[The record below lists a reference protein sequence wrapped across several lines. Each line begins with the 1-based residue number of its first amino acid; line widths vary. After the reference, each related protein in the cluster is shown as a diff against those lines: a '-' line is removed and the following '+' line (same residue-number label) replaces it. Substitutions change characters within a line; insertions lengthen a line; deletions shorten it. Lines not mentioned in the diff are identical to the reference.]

1 MAKKKTSVLSR
12 QRPKKNRKKGRFSW
26 SQMSFYAGCAVAI
39 LVLAGTF
46 FYLFSGKTTVVAGKS
61 RNWKLT
67 IKAQDRSLLENQEE
81 AAIIQAVKSH
91 VTVGDQKD
99 LLRAIATIKTD
110 ETFAKVHFV
119 RTGIDQ
125 LTLYYAKRVPIMCYQ
140 GPDQL
145 HYISSAAEIYGFVD
159 DPQKCPGPIVTG
171 ILDERKKSGKNAVL
185 SLTVE
190 EQKNTDNAIQLAK
203 ILVFYKHE
211 PTKLS
216 FEKYR
221 GFYINIKDLET
232 DIALGNPPFETKL
245 EKLGEV
251 LKKISS
257 KGEVAQRIEL
267 DFQGK
272 AFIKMKKL

>member
-1 MAKKKTSVLSR
+1 MTKKKTSVLSR
-12 QRPKKNRKKGRFSW
+12 QRPKKSRKKRGFSW
-26 SQMSFYAGCAVAI
+26 SSVSIYAGSALAALI
-39 LVLAGTF
+39 LASTF
-46 FYLFSGKTTVVAGKS
+46 FYLFSGKTTVVAGKT

-67 IKAQDRSLLENQEE
+67 IKAEDRSLLGNQEE
-81 AAIIQAVKSH
+81 QAIIQAVKTH
-91 VTVGDQKD
+91 VSEGDQKD

-110 ETFAKVHFV
+110 ETFAKIHFV
-119 RTGIDQ
+119 RTGLDQ
-125 LTLYYAKRVPIMCYQ
+125 LTLYYDKRVPVMCYQ
-140 GPDQL
+140 GEQL
-145 HYISSAAEIYGFVD
+145 HYISSVAEIYGFVD

-171 ILDERKKSGKNAVL
+171 IIEERKKSGKAVL

-190 EQKNTDNAIQLAK
+190 EQKNTGNALQLAK
-203 ILVFYKHE
+203 ILAFYKYE

-232 DIALGNPPFETKL
+232 DIALGNPPFEAKL

-272 AFIKMKKL
+272 AFIKIKKM

>member
-12 QRPKKNRKKGRFSW
+12 QRPKKSRKNSGFSW
-26 SQMSFYAGCAVAI
+26 SKLCLYVGCTLAVLI
-39 LVLAGTF
+39 LAGTF
-46 FYLFSGKTTVVAGKS
+46 FYVYSGKTTVVAGKS

-67 IKAQDRSLLENQEE
+67 IKAEDKSLLGNQEE
-81 AAIIQAVKSH
+81 QAIIQAVKAH
-91 VTVGDQKD
+91 VTEGDQRD
-99 LLRAIATIKTD
+99 LVKAIAAIKTD

-119 RTGIDQ
+119 RTGLDQ
-125 LTLYYAKRVPIMCYQ
+125 LTLYYAKRVPVMCYQ
-140 GPDQL
+140 GEQL
-145 HYISSAAEIYGFVD
+145 HYISTAAEIYGFVE
-159 DPQKCPGPIVTG
+159 DPQTCPGPVVTG
-171 ILDERKKSGKNAVL
+171 ILEERKKSPKNVVL
-185 SLTVE
+185 ALSAE
-190 EQKNTDNAIQLAK
+190 EQKNTENALQLSKNLAY
-203 ILVFYKHE
+203 YKHE

-221 GFYINIKDLET
+221 GFFINIKDLET

>member
-12 QRPKKNRKKGRFSW
+12 QRPKKSRKNSGFSW
-26 SQMSFYAGCAVAI
+26 SKLSLYVGCALAALI
-39 LVLAGTF
+39 LAGTF
-46 FYLFSGKTTVVAGKS
+46 FYVYFGKTTVVAGKS

-67 IKAQDRSLLENQEE
+67 IKAEDKSLLGNQEE
-81 AAIIQAVKSH
+81 QAIIQAVKVH
-91 VTVGDQKD
+91 VTEGDQRD
-99 LLRAIATIKTD
+99 LVKAIAAIKTD

-119 RTGIDQ
+119 RTGLDQ
-125 LTLYYAKRVPIMCYQ
+125 LTLYYAKRVPVMCYQ
-140 GPDQL
+140 GEQL
-145 HYISSAAEIYGFVD
+145 HYISTAAEIYGVVE
-159 DPQKCPGPIVTG
+159 DPQTCPGPVVTG
-171 ILDERKKSGKNAVL
+171 ILEERKKSPKNVVL
-185 SLTVE
+185 ALSAE
-190 EQKNTDNAIQLAK
+190 EQKNTENALQLSKNLAY
-203 ILVFYKHE
+203 YKHE

-216 FEKYR
+216 FDKYR
-221 GFYINIKDLET
+221 GFFINIKDLET

>member
-12 QRPKKNRKKGRFSW
+12 QRPKKSRKKGGFLW
-26 SQMSFYAGCAVAI
+26 SNMSIFFGCTLGFVI
-39 LVLAGTF
+39 LAGTF
-46 FYLFSGKTTVVAGKS
+46 YYLFAKKPTVVTGKN

-67 IKAQDRSLLENQEE
+67 IKAEDRSLLGNQEE
-81 AAIIQAVKSH
+81 QAIIQAVKLH
-91 VTVGDQKD
+91 VTEGEPSD
-99 LLRAIATIKTD
+99 LLKAISTIKTD

-119 RTGIDQ
+119 RTGLEE

-140 GPDQL
+140 GDHL
-145 HYISSAAEIYGFVD
+145 RFISNAAEIYGFVD
-159 DPQKCPGPIVTG
+159 DPQKCPGPVVTG
-171 ILDERKKSGKNAVL
+171 ILDERKKSAKNAVL
-185 SLTVE
+185 TLTTE
-190 EQKNTDNAIQLAK
+190 EQKNTENAIQLTK
-203 ILVFYKHE
+203 ILAYYKHE
-211 PTKLS
+211 PTLLS

-272 AFIKMKKL
+272 AFIKMKKM

>member
-1 MAKKKTSVLSR
+1 MAKKKTSVLCR
-12 QRPKKNRKKGRFSW
+12 QRPKKSRKKGGFSW
-26 SQMSFYAGCAVAI
+26 SSVSIYVGAALAVLI
-39 LVLAGTF
+39 LAGTF
-46 FYLFSGKTTVVAGKS
+46 FYLFAGKTTVVAGKN

-67 IKAQDRSLLENQEE
+67 IKAEDRSLLENQEE
-81 AAIIQAVKSH
+81 QAIIQAVKAH
-91 VTVGDQKD
+91 VSEGNEKD

-119 RTGIDQ
+119 RTGLDQ
-125 LTLYYAKRVPIMCYQ
+125 LTLYYAKRVPLMCYQ
-140 GPDQL
+140 GEQL

-171 ILDERKKSGKNAVL
+171 ILDERKKSPKNAVL
-185 SLTVE
+185 SLTPE

-203 ILVFYKHE
+203 ILAFYKHE

-272 AFIKMKKL
+272 AFIKMKKM

>member
-12 QRPKKNRKKGRFSW
+12 QRPKKSRKKGGFSW
-26 SQMSFYAGCAVAI
+26 SSMSVYAGGALAVLI
-39 LVLAGTF
+39 LAGTI
-46 FYLFSGKTTVVAGKS
+46 FYLFAGKTTVVAGKN
-61 RNWKLT
+61 RNWKVT
-67 IKAQDRSLLENQEE
+67 IKAEDRSLLENQEE
-81 AAIIQAVKSH
+81 QAIIQAVKTH
-91 VTVGDQKD
+91 VSEGEEKD
-99 LLRAIATIKTD
+99 LLRAIAAIKTD
-110 ETFAKVHFV
+110 ETFAKIHFV
-119 RTGIDQ
+119 RTGLDQ
-125 LTLYYAKRVPIMCYQ
+125 LTIYYAKRVPVMCYQ
-140 GPDQL
+140 GDQL

-159 DPQKCPGPIVTG
+159 DPLKCAGPIVTG
-171 ILDERKKSGKNAVL
+171 IIEERKKSGKNAVL
-185 SLTVE
+185 SLTAE
-190 EQKNTDNAIQLAK
+190 EQKNTDNALQLAK
-203 ILVFYKHE
+203 ILAFYNHE

-251 LKKISS
+251 LKKISG

-272 AFIKMKKL
+272 AFIKMKKM